1 MAMVVMGGWWLA
13 VEERV
18 EDLRWKERE
27 KSEKG
32 RVKEW
37 EKEDEKE
44 REVWC
49 VGERFGVVKREK
61 KRSCVSEKKRKRMR
75 EKRSCF

>member
-1 MAMVVMGGWWLA
+1 MVVMGGWWLA

-37 EKEDEKE
+37 KKEDEKE

-49 VGERFGVVKREK
+49 VGERFWGCEEGEEK
-61 KRSCVSEKKRKRMR
+61 KLCFR
-75 EKRSCF
+75 EEEPPLSV